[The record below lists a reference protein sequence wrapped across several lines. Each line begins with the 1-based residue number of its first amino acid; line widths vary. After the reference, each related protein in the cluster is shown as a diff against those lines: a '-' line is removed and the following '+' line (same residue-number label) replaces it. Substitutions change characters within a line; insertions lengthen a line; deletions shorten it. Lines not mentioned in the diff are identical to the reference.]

1 MLHNSISIGAAVGL
15 PSGGDTGG
23 DFPEGRVL
31 EVVSPLGT
39 PSTVTLRLD
48 SSAQTYP
55 ITVYWGDGTSSNVVS
70 GDAIHSYPLPSTA
83 YIISLETS
91 SPPFVLKT
99 DATLANA
106 QQYVGKIYN
115 WNYIVI
121 GPGAFFYSWRIDTR
135 TAVGSPPT
143 VEGMAVI
150 GPNIFN
156 TAGTAAPGILSL
168 DIPLSN
174 ITSLESAF
182 RSCGVL
188 SGDLR
193 SWDVSQCTT
202 MAFCFE
208 SIAPASVIDV
218 STWDTSSVLDMQFVF
233 SNTENVNLGNIGLWN
248 VSRVT
253 NMSNA
258 FKANDSELRGLGK
271 WTVGSVT
278 TMEYMFG
285 GGNLG
290 LTESL
295 SSWDTQNVT
304 TMKRMFGEADSVP
317 NAYSAFN
324 HPLSDWNL
332 GSLTTVEE
340 MFNSHHSN
348 LKGLGGMSAA
358 NLEKT
363 LYGWSVNPKTASGVN
378 MESIVNSQP
387 SNITK
392 YTYAPLSDMDKAL
405 YDTTYGLI
413 TAKGWTGTPNIT
425 IA

>member
-1 MLHNSISIGAAVGL
+1 
-15 PSGGDTGG
+15 
-23 DFPEGRVL
+23 
-31 EVVSPLGT
+31 
-39 PSTVTLRLD
+39 
-48 SSAQTYP
+48 
-55 ITVYWGDGTSSNVVS
+55 
-70 GDAIHSYPLPSTA
+70 
-83 YIISLETS
+83 
-91 SPPFVLKT
+91 
-99 DATLANA
+99 
-106 QQYVGKIYN
+106 
-115 WNYIVI
+115 
-121 GPGAFFYSWRIDTR
+121 
-135 TAVGSPPT
+135 
-143 VEGMAVI
+143 
-150 GPNIFN
+150 
-156 TAGTAAPGILSL
+156 
-168 DIPLSN
+168 
-174 ITSLESAF
+174 
-182 RSCGVL
+182 
-188 SGDLR
+188 
-193 SWDVSQCTT
+193 
-202 MAFCFE
+202 
-208 SIAPASVIDV
+208 
-218 STWDTSSVLDMQFVF
+218 
-233 SNTENVNLGNIGLWN
+233 
-248 VSRVT
+248 
-253 NMSNA
+253 MSNA

-324 HPLSDWNL
+324 HPLQDWNL